1 MLTVTLMCT
10 GRDAVTTEVQ
20 KYDADAADERDD
32 GRCCGHRNALRVTR
46 VDAPSRPACKMLT
59 LDLNTAMGHSL
70 DTNESIAQAVVAA
83 ATQAEAVM
91 IITLTSSGNSA
102 RLISK

>member
-1 MLTVTLMCT
+1 
-10 GRDAVTTEVQ
+10 
-20 KYDADAADERDD
+20 
-32 GRCCGHRNALRVTR
+32 
-46 VDAPSRPACKMLT
+46 MLT